1 MVGKKQEAYATVGGG
16 VSELIADPFAF
27 MHDRFTRYVEDRR
40 REPRDDVLTALATA
54 TFPDGTLPEVHEVV
68 VIAANLFGAGQE
80 TTVHLLSA
88 SLRWIAEHPE
98 IQQALRDDHSL
109 IPNFIEEVLRYDSP
123 LKGPFRLSRTPTTV
137 GGVDLPAGTTAMVLI
152 GAANRDPRQFDCPQ
166 RVPAR
171 PAERATTRR
180 VRPRHPQLRRCPAR
194 PSGSPHRPRTTAR
207 PHHRHPHLGHASRT
221 ARCPAFRV
229 SADVHDPRDETS
241 PRRVHHHFVTRG
253 RERTMDTANQS
264 RLDGKVAIVTGGA
277 GGIGSAYSRTLAGA
291 GASVVIADLDEEG
304 AREVAGAIAADGLAA
319 SAARVDI
326 TDVDSVAAMVEL
338 AQATYGGVDILV
350 NNAALMD
357 MYTAPLA
364 SYPLELW
371 DRGFRV
377 NVTGALICTQ
387 AVVPIMRE
395 RGGGKII
402 NQSSSGAFT
411 AAGAYGIDKLALVG
425 LTVALARELGPDRI
439 HVNAIA
445 PGMVET
451 ETAFRILPRESPLRE
466 GIKKSAAMRAF
477 GQPDDLCGALLFLAS
492 SASDWMTGQT
502 LNVDGGANL
511 RI

>member
-1 MVGKKQEAYATVGGG
+1 ME
-16 VSELIADPFAF
+16 
-27 MHDRFTRYVEDRR
+27 
-40 REPRDDVLTALATA
+40 
-54 TFPDGTLPEVHEVV
+54 
-68 VIAANLFGAGQE
+68 
-80 TTVHLLSA
+80 
-88 SLRWIAEHPE
+88 
-98 IQQALRDDHSL
+98 
-109 IPNFIEEVLRYDSP
+109 
-123 LKGPFRLSRTPTTV
+123 
-137 GGVDLPAGTTAMVLI
+137 
-152 GAANRDPRQFDCPQ
+152 
-166 RVPAR
+166 
-171 PAERATTRR
+171 
-180 VRPRHPQLRRCPAR
+180 
-194 PSGSPHRPRTTAR
+194 
-207 PHHRHPHLGHASRT
+207 
-221 ARCPAFRV
+221 
-229 SADVHDPRDETS
+229 
-241 PRRVHHHFVTRG
+241 
-253 RERTMDTANQS
+253 TANHP

-277 GGIGSAYSRTLAGA
+277 GGIGAAYCRALASA

-304 AREVAGAIAADGLAA
+304 ARKGAGAITADGLAA
-319 SAARVDI
+319 STARVDI

-338 AQATYGGVDILV
+338 ARATYGGVDILV

-364 SYPLELW
+364 SYPLDLW

-411 AAGAYGIDKLALVG
+411 AAGAYGVDKLALVG

-451 ETAFRILPRESPLRE
+451 ESAFRILPEDSPLRE
-466 GIKKSAAMRAF
+466 GMKASAAMRAF

-502 LNVDGGANL
+502 LSLDGGANL